1 MENFIGKSK
10 NFRLYQVVDKD
21 FDNNIVL
28 KTNCKN
34 WYELKEEIQ
43 GLLFKYDESLSTD
56 YRDAIIVY
64 EDKIYGFDYMNKKL
78 SNEYEEYTD
87 DLYNE
92 DFLELIRQIGDDE
105 NKNI

>member
-1 MENFIGKSK
+1 M
-10 NFRLYQVVDKD
+10 
-21 FDNNIVL
+21 
-28 KTNCKN
+28 
-34 WYELKEEIQ
+34 
-43 GLLFKYDESLSTD
+43 
-56 YRDAIIVY
+56 Y
-64 EDKIYGFDYMNKKL
+64 EDKIYGFDYINKKL